1 MTDIV
6 KIFRKEFHRLG
17 LFIMFIAIL
26 LVINP
31 ILFEI
36 ETVNQSMLTAIGILL
51 FMTSIIFR
59 KKLRLD
65 KIIH

>member
-1 MTDIV
+1 
-6 KIFRKEFHRLG
+6 
-17 LFIMFIAIL
+17 MFIAIL